1 MTVPSRMG
9 SSAAEP
15 LQASDT
21 TALARRGSLRL
32 ALSLGLAF
40 ALIWGGLVWRADRM
54 SQEAAGKAVLLAQNL
69 SIAFEE
75 NIARTIGNLDL
86 SLLHVRQSYERTQ
99 GKGFDVEAELEQLQA
114 MQGLA
119 AQVAVIGEDGLVRQ
133 SSGGP
138 LSVKTNVGDQDFFKA
153 HKNGDADKLF
163 IGRTLAD
170 AATLRLSVPFSR
182 RLRKADGGFAGVLLL
197 SAESHLL
204 SDFFKSVDIG
214 PSGTVSLAGR
224 DGYLRAGL
232 DLSPA
237 IIDTPIQDGQLFAQ
251 LAQNPSGQFFDEKEG
266 GRAIAYRSLMDYP
279 LIVAVGIP
287 VRDMLDILGQEMILE
302 ILVGLLLSGLLGV
315 VGWGA
320 RQRPAQP
327 GKEAPL
333 PKAGPERFHK
343 VLDSLTE
350 GVAVAGLDG
359 KIVFANPAWQV
370 LARENP
376 ALGALGEAA
385 PQADDALGQAIVEV
399 AWGRSSGQ
407 SVEYPAQ
414 GGEVANLWRRL
425 DILPLSGGGGALMRL
440 ADISESRKHAEAQ
453 QILEARIAL
462 LSEGSLTWHWEMGPD
477 YRFTW
482 LSQSFQALTGQDPR
496 SVLGRHVEAVTGASA
511 QEALA
516 GLLDDFL
523 AYRKI
528 AGFEFSIQDRHGATR
543 TFCLGGEPLFNASG
557 QFAGYRGSVRDVTE
571 SGNAQ
576 IERQLFLTRLEEL
589 EERNH
594 ALLNIPGIAAIILD
608 GEGRLVACGAA
619 FLELAGL
626 TREVALG
633 RRLTDWCPE
642 PAAQEAREKLAALR
656 NTPGSFEMTLLC
668 NDAREADIL
677 VSGCAAQ
684 IGGTD
689 LIMAS
694 IQDLTDLKRAEAS
707 LDAAQEKIEVLSTA
721 MMDFLKSVGRDI
733 HTQLYSILDL
743 AHLALARKE
752 RAPGGDVVDTMKKTA
767 KRLLAVT
774 GGLMDMP
781 GLQTGQL
788 APAWERFDLER
799 LIGEAVALAAD
810 LANVKGVELVVRI
823 KPEVP
828 RLVFGD
834 ARRLGRLL
842 LGSLSQAARCTE
854 AGEIVLQ
861 VALDGPSGDRPQVR
875 FTIDFSGICGE
886 SNGLEDGTVMDMET
900 GAGGSLFRPLV
911 ILLGGEVGAATTD
924 GQKSTIWFALP
935 MGTAKAKEQA
945 APIRLGGRR
954 MLVVDDNPSASEALA
969 LMLSELGGEVERLPT
984 GKAAL
989 ETITAALVSD
999 KPFDVVFIDQGMKD
1013 VEGFEAIIRI
1023 RGKFGNGK
1031 FPHLVLMSDG
1041 HLPESETPHLGKP
1054 VLRHRLHEVLAQ
1066 VLGLSMQASAPS
1078 ASPAQLDPSSLSG
1091 TRVLL
1096 VEDSPTDQL
1105 VARDMLEAVGMNVDT
1120 AENGALA
1127 VEMVS
1132 SNDYQ
1137 IVLMDVLMPTMGA
1150 IEAAR
1155 RIRLDQRFA
1164 RLPIIAMTGE
1174 DWKDEQEK
1182 FIQFGLNDAIFKPVD
1197 PDQLYAVIQKWVL
1210 GVEARPS
1217 LLD

>member
-1 MTVPSRMG
+1 MG
-9 SSAAEP
+9 SSDAEP

-21 TALARRGSLRL
+21 ITAQARRGSLRL

-40 ALIWGGLVWRADRM
+40 ALIWGALVWRADRM
-54 SQEAAGKAVLLAQNL
+54 GQDAAGKAAHLAQNL

-99 GKGFDVEAELEQLQA
+99 GKGFDVEVELEQLQA
-114 MQGLA
+114 IQGLA
-119 AQVAVIGEDGLVRQ
+119 SQVVVIGEDGLVRQ

-138 LSVKTNVGDQDFFKA
+138 LLVKANVSDQDFFKA
-153 HKNGDADKLF
+153 HKNGDSDKLF

-170 AATLRLSVPFSR
+170 ATTLRLSVPFSR

-204 SDFFKSVDIG
+204 SEFFKSVDVG
-214 PSGTVSLAGR
+214 PAGTASVAGR
-224 DGYLRAGL
+224 DSYLRAGL
-232 DLSPA
+232 DLNAA
-237 IIDTPIQDGQLFAQ
+237 IIDTPIQDGLLFAQ

-266 GRAIAYRSLMDYP
+266 GRVIAYRSLMDYP

-287 VRDMLDILGQEMILE
+287 VRDMLDFLGQDMLPE

-320 RQRPAQP
+320 GQRPAQR

-333 PKAGPERFHK
+333 HKAGPERFHK
-343 VLDSLTE
+343 TLDSLTE

-359 KIVFANPAWQV
+359 KIVYANPAWQV
-370 LARENP
+370 LAQENP

-407 SVEYPAQ
+407 SVDYPTQ
-414 GGEVANLWRRL
+414 GGEAAKVWRRL

-440 ADISESRKHAEAQ
+440 ADISESRKYAEAQ

-477 YRFTW
+477 YCFTW
-482 LSQSFQALTGQDPR
+482 LSQNFQALTGQDQR
-496 SVLGRHVEAVTGASA
+496 TVLGRHVEAVTGTSA
-511 QEALA
+511 QEALT

-528 AGFEFSIQDRHGATR
+528 AGFEFSLQDRRGATR

-571 SGNAQ
+571 TRNAQ

-619 FLELAGL
+619 FLELTGL
-626 TREVALG
+626 PGETALG

-642 PAAQEAREKLAALR
+642 PSAQEAREKLAALR

-668 NDAREADIL
+668 DDAREADIL

-684 IGGTD
+684 IGGTA
-689 LIMAS
+689 LIMIS

-721 MMDFLKSVGRDI
+721 MIDFLKAAGRDI

-752 RAPGGDVVDTMKKTA
+752 MAPGRDVVQTMKKTA

-788 APAWERFDLER
+788 APACERFDLER

-810 LANVKGVELVVRI
+810 LSNVKGVELVVRI
-823 KPEVP
+823 SPEVP
-828 RLVFGD
+828 RLVVGD

-861 VALDGPSGDRPQVR
+861 VALDGTSGDRPQLR
-875 FTIDFSGICGE
+875 FTVDFSGTCGE
-886 SNGLEDGTVMDMET
+886 SSGLEDGTVMDMET

-911 ILLGGEVGAATTD
+911 ILLGGEAGAATATA
-924 GQKSTIWFALP
+924 GKKSTIWFTLP
-935 MGTAKAKEQA
+935 MGMAKAREQA
-945 APIRLGGRR
+945 SPIRLGGRR

-969 LMLSELGGEVERLPT
+969 LMLSELGGEVERLPS

-989 ETITAALVSD
+989 ETITIALASD

-1013 VEGFEAIIRI
+1013 IEGFEAIIRI
-1023 RGKFGNGK
+1023 RSKFGNGK

-1066 VLGLSMQASAPS
+1066 VLGLSMQASAQPS
-1078 ASPAQLDPSSLSG
+1078 SSAQLDPSSLSG

-1120 AENGALA
+1120 AENGAVA
-1127 VEMVS
+1127 VEMVL